1 MEGEGEVEAVQSEGK
16 QDQQPAGIQT
26 GSPEWYFRAS
36 ALYSELLIN
45 SELERIFQYTADVDT
60 HAHNLAALWMTD
72 PFPRDLFIQEAVRI
86 VERSDAVEEQVTTL
100 KNTVI
105 RFMHAGNPDQKKR
118 PGSRRG
124 GRHGLRRP
132 SARVPPENQD
142 AGQQGGG
149 TP

>member
-1 MEGEGEVEAVQSEGK
+1 MESEGEVEAVQSEGE

-72 PFPRDLFIQEAVRI
+72 PFPRDLFIRESVSI
-86 VERSDAVEEQVTTL
+86 IERSDAVEEQVTTL
-100 KNTVI
+100 RNTVV
-105 RFMHAGNPDQKKR
+105 RFMHAGNPDATKR
-118 PGSRRG
+118 LGSRRT
-124 GRHGLRRP
+124 RRRIVRRQTAP
-132 SARVPPENQD
+132 ALPENQD
-142 AGQQGGG
+142 PGQQGGG
-149 TP
+149 MP

>member
-16 QDQQPAGIQT
+16 QDQQPAGIQI

-86 VERSDAVEEQVTTL
+86 VEQSDAVEEQVTTL
-100 KNTVI
+100 KNTVV
-105 RFMHAGNPDQKKR
+105 RFMHAGNPDRKKR

-124 GRHGLRRP
+124 KRHGHQRRATLRI
-132 SARVPPENQD
+132 PENQNP
-142 AGQQGGG
+142 GQQGGG
-149 TP
+149 MP